1 MARYTCLFTVSVPVE
16 NVQALL
22 IEVLEA
28 CNLEIIYASG
38 DYIMG
43 REIPGQIPFSK
54 LVTVEV
60 LMDRTTATDHEIRMS
75 CVIKNEEL
83 PLQIDNHCRKM
94 FDLVNQ
100 TITENRHWKLI
111 EQVAG

>member
-1 MARYTCLFTVSVPVE
+1 MARYTCLFTISVPVE
-16 NVQALL
+16 NVQGLL
-22 IEVLEA
+22 IEVLET

-43 REIPGQIPFSK
+43 REMPGQIPFSK

-60 LMDRTTATDHEIRMS
+60 LMDRTTATDREIRMS
-75 CVIKNEEL
+75 CVVKNEEL
-83 PLQIDNHCRKM
+83 PLQVDNHCRQM
-94 FDLVNQ
+94 FDLVNR